1 MEFTVE
7 NIQLVLSQ
15 RIPPAWADRE
25 PPREIDTASKL
36 DMKATREL
44 RKLLLLK
51 ERTAL
56 RIINGAENKVW
67 ITEAQR
73 FRMKLTNSPACTL
86 CGTHDDT
93 HTLVDTVCPV
103 SIAVKLQWQM
113 AASQPAAQAEWTW
126 RLLVSTE
133 DEMTAPSEE
142 IARDV
147 ARRRAAIWTT
157 KWTASKRGSPTPL
170 FPGWSDALPEATKA
184 QWRHRTVTT
193 MKDLIAL
200 PKTERRRTPAG
211 STRPVPPP
219 PRPSLS
225 LPPRLVFPQLRR
237 PLHIPPRYHQQ
248 LPPESI
254 WTAAL
259 PPDLGLDVPLGE
271 YEEDIYQESID

>member
-1 MEFTVE
+1 MELTVE
-7 NIQLVLSQ
+7 NIQLVLAQ

-103 SIAVKLQWQM
+103 SMAVKLQWQM

-133 DEMTAPSEE
+133 DEMTAPRKGLPETLCAGGPPSGRPSGRPPSGAPPHPYSQDGAMRCPRRQRRNGD
-142 IARDV
+142 IAR
-147 ARRRAAIWTT
+147 
-157 KWTASKRGSPTPL
+157 
-170 FPGWSDALPEATKA
+170 
-184 QWRHRTVTT
+184 
-193 MKDLIAL
+193 
-200 PKTERRRTPAG
+200 
-211 STRPVPPP
+211 
-219 PRPSLS
+219 
-225 LPPRLVFPQLRR
+225 
-237 PLHIPPRYHQQ
+237 
-248 LPPESI
+248 
-254 WTAAL
+254 
-259 PPDLGLDVPLGE
+259 
-271 YEEDIYQESID
+271 